1 MDPKQHEKIA
11 VNVSTVT
18 IVINLALAG
27 FKFLAGFLAHSGAM
41 VSDAVHSASDVL
53 ATFIVILGVK
63 LAGRD
68 ADRDHPYGHERLECV
83 AALILGVG
91 LAGRDADRDHPYGHE
106 RLECVAALI
115 LGVILAATGFGIGL
129 SGIRKITGGEELLI
143 PGTLALIAAAVSIVV
158 KEAMFWYT
166 WLAAKKIDSS
176 ALKAE
181 AWHHRSDAL
190 SSVGSFAGILGA
202 RLGFPALDPVASVVI
217 CLFILKAAWDILA
230 DALGKMTDHACP
242 PALVQE
248 MAESVLSQ
256 PGVLGL
262 DTLNTR
268 LFGDRVYVDVEIRAD
283 GDLPLKVTH
292 ATAQAVHDA
301 LEAQFPQVK
310 HCMVH
315 VNPAEESA

>member
-1 MDPKQHEKIA
+1 MDPKQHEKVA
-11 VNVSTVT
+11 VGVSTVT
-18 IVINLALAG
+18 IVINLTLAG
-27 FKFLAGFLAHSGAM
+27 FKFLAGFLARSGAM
-41 VSDAVHSASDVL
+41 ISDAVHSASDVL
-53 ATFIVILGVK
+53 ATLIVILGVK

-68 ADRDHPYGHERLECV
+68 ADRSHPYGHERLECV
-83 AALILGVG
+83 AALILAV
-91 LAGRDADRDHPYGHE
+91 
-106 RLECVAALI
+106 I
-115 LGVILAATGFGIGL
+115 LGATGLGIGW
-129 SGIRKITGGEELLI
+129 SGIRKITGSGELAV
-143 PGTLALIAAAVSIVV
+143 PGLLALIAAVVSIVV

-166 WLAAKKIDSS
+166 WLAAKKINSS

-217 CLFILKAAWDILA
+217 CLFILKAAWDILS

-242 PALVQE
+242 PAMEQE
-248 MAESVLSQ
+248 MAEAILAQ

-268 LFGDRVYVDVEIRAD
+268 LFGDRVYVDVEIQAD

-292 ATAQAVHDA
+292 ATAQAVHDT
-301 LEAQFPQVK
+301 LERQFPQVK

-315 VNPAEESA
+315 VNPAETTA

>member
-18 IVINLALAG
+18 IVINLVLAG

-83 AALILGVG
+83 AALILGV
-91 LAGRDADRDHPYGHE
+91 
-106 RLECVAALI
+106 
-115 LGVILAATGFGIGL
+115 ILAATGLGIGM
-129 SGIRKITGGEELLI
+129 SGIRKITGGGELLI
-143 PGTLALIAAAVSIVV
+143 PGTLALIAAVVSIVV
-158 KEAMFWYT
+158 KEGMFWYT

-217 CLFILKAAWDILA
+217 CLFILKAAWDIMS

-242 PALVQE
+242 PAMVQE
-248 MAESVLSQ
+248 MAESILSQ

-268 LFGDRVYVDVEIRAD
+268 LFGDRVYVDVEIQAD
-283 GDLPLKVTH
+283 GELPLKVTH
-292 ATAQAVHDA
+292 ATAQAVHDT
-301 LEAQFPQVK
+301 LEQTFPQVK

-315 VNPAEESA
+315 VNPAQKSA

>member
-1 MDPKQHEKIA
+1 MDPKQHEKVA
-11 VNVSTVT
+11 VSVSAVT
-18 IVINLALAG
+18 IAINLALAG

-41 VSDAVHSASDVL
+41 ISDAVHSASDVL

-68 ADRDHPYGHERLECV
+68 ADKDHPYGHERLECV
-83 AALILGVG
+83 AALILAV
-91 LAGRDADRDHPYGHE
+91 
-106 RLECVAALI
+106 I
-115 LGVILAATGFGIGL
+115 LGATGLGIGW
-129 SGIRKITGGEELLI
+129 SGIRKVAGGEELLV
-143 PGTLALIAAAVSIVV
+143 PGALALVAAVVSIVV

-202 RLGFPALDPVASVVI
+202 RLGFPALDPIASVVI
-217 CLFILKAAWDILA
+217 CLFILKAAWDIMS
-230 DALGKMTDHACP
+230 DALAKMTDHACDP
-242 PALVQE
+242 ETAEE
-248 MAESVLSQ
+248 MRKSILSQ

-262 DTLNTR
+262 DALNTR
-268 LFGDRVYVDVEIRAD
+268 LFGDRVYVDVEIAAD

>member
-1 MDPKQHEKIA
+1 MDPKQHEKVA
-11 VNVSTVT
+11 VSVSAVT
-18 IVINLALAG
+18 IAINLALAG

-68 ADRDHPYGHERLECV
+68 ADRDHPYGHERLECI
-83 AALILGVG
+83 AALV
-91 LAGRDADRDHPYGHE
+91 
-106 RLECVAALI
+106 
-115 LGVILAATGFGIGL
+115 LGVILAATGLGIGI
-129 SGIRKITGGEELLI
+129 SGIRKIAGEEALVV
-143 PGTLALIAAAVSIVV
+143 PGALALIAAIVSIVV
-158 KEAMFWYT
+158 KEGMFWYT
-166 WLAAKKIDSS
+166 WLAAKKINSS

-202 RLGFPALDPVASVVI
+202 RLGFPVLDSVASVVI
-217 CLFILKAAWDILA
+217 CLFILKAACDILK
-230 DALGKMTDHACP
+230 DALSKMTDHACSP
-242 PALVQE
+242 ELTAE
-248 MAESVLSQ
+248 MKETILSQ

-268 LFGDRVYVDVEIRAD
+268 LFGDRVYVDVEIQAD
-283 GDLPLKVTH
+283 GDLPLRVTH
-292 ATAQAVHDA
+292 ATAQAVHDT
-301 LEAQFPQVK
+301 LEAKFPQVK

-315 VNPAEESA
+315 VNPAEETA

>member
-83 AALILGVG
+83 AALILGV
-91 LAGRDADRDHPYGHE
+91 
-106 RLECVAALI
+106 
-115 LGVILAATGFGIGL
+115 ILAATGLGIGM
-129 SGIRKITGGEELLI
+129 SGIRKITGGGELLI
-143 PGTLALIAAAVSIVV
+143 PGTLALIAAVVSIVV
-158 KEAMFWYT
+158 KEGMFWYT

-202 RLGFPALDPVASVVI
+202 RLGFPALDPVASVII
-217 CLFILKAAWDILA
+217 CLFILKAAWDIMS

-242 PALVQE
+242 PAMVQE
-248 MAESVLSQ
+248 MADSILSQ

-268 LFGDRVYVDVEIRAD
+268 LFGDRVYVDVEIQAD

-292 ATAQAVHDA
+292 ATAQAVHDT
-301 LEAQFPQVK
+301 LECQFPQVK

-315 VNPAEESA
+315 VNPAETTV

>member
-18 IVINLALAG
+18 IIINLVLAG
-27 FKFLAGFLAHSGAM
+27 FKFVAGFVAHSGAM
-41 VSDAVHSASDVL
+41 ISDAVHSASDVL

-63 LAGRD
+63 
-68 ADRDHPYGHERLECV
+68 
-83 AALILGVG
+83 

-217 CLFILKAAWDILA
+217 CLFILKAAWDIMA

-315 VNPAEESA
+315 VNPAETTA

>member
-18 IVINLALAG
+18 IIINLVLAG
-27 FKFLAGFLAHSGAM
+27 FKFVAGFVAHSGAM
-41 VSDAVHSASDVL
+41 ISDAVHSASDVL

-63 LAGRD
+63 
-68 ADRDHPYGHERLECV
+68 
-83 AALILGVG
+83 

-166 WLAAKKIDSS
+166 WLAAKRINSS

-202 RLGFPALDPVASVVI
+202 RLGLPALDPVASVVI

>member
-83 AALILGVG
+83 AALILGV
-91 LAGRDADRDHPYGHE
+91 
-106 RLECVAALI
+106 
-115 LGVILAATGFGIGL
+115 ILAATGLGIGW
-129 SGIRKITGGEELLI
+129 SGIQKITGGEALLV
-143 PGTLALIAAAVSIVV
+143 PGTLALIAAIVSIVV

-217 CLFILKAAWDILA
+217 CLFILKAAWDIMA

-242 PALVQE
+242 PAMVQE
-248 MAESVLSQ
+248 MADSILSQ

-268 LFGDRVYVDVEIRAD
+268 LFGDRVYVDVEIQAD
-283 GDLPLKVTH
+283 GDLPMKVTH
-292 ATAQAVHDA
+292 ATAQAVHDT
-301 LEAQFPQVK
+301 LEQTFPQVK

-315 VNPAEESA
+315 VNPAEKSA

>member
-1 MDPKQHEKIA
+1 MATQSKTTPLDEA
-11 VNVSTVT
+11 VVIRKLSLVSVLGNA
-18 IVINLALAG
+18 VLSG
-27 FKFLAGFLAHSGAM
+27 FKLFAGVTGHSSAM
-41 VSDAVHSASDVL
+41 ISDAVHSFSDVL
-53 ATFIVILGVK
+53 TTLIAWVGVK
-63 LAGRD
+63 ISKKD
-68 ADRDHPYGHERLECV
+68 SDEEHPYGHERLECI
-83 AALILGVG
+83 ASLLLGIVLLLTG
-91 LAGRDADRDHPYGHE
+91 LGIGKAGLQTIFSGDYQTLTVPGPIA
-106 RLECVAALI
+106 
-115 LGVILAATGFGIGL
+115 LAAAI
-129 SGIRKITGGEELLI
+129 I
-143 PGTLALIAAAVSIVV
+143 SIVG
-158 KEAMFWYT
+158 KEAMYWYT
-166 WLAAKKIDSS
+166 RHYALLINSS
-176 ALKAE
+176 AFLAD
-181 AWHHRSDAL
+181 AWHHRSDAF
-190 SSVGSFAGILGA
+190 SSIGSLIGIGGA
-202 RLGFPALDPVASVVI
+202 MLGFPVLDSVASVVI

>member
-1 MDPKQHEKIA
+1 MDPKQHEKVA
-11 VNVSTVT
+11 VGVSTVT
-18 IVINLALAG
+18 IVINLTLAG

-41 VSDAVHSASDVL
+41 ISDAVHSASDVL
-53 ATFIVILGVK
+53 ATLIVILGVK

-68 ADRDHPYGHERLECV
+68 ADRSHPYGHERLECV
-83 AALILGVG
+83 AALILAV
-91 LAGRDADRDHPYGHE
+91 
-106 RLECVAALI
+106 I
-115 LGVILAATGFGIGL
+115 LGATGLGIGW
-129 SGIRKITGGEELLI
+129 SGIRKITGSGELAV
-143 PGTLALIAAAVSIVV
+143 PGLLALIAAVVSIVV

-166 WLAAKKIDSS
+166 WLAAKRINSS

-242 PALVQE
+242 PAMEQE
-248 MAESVLSQ
+248 MADVILAQ

-268 LFGDRVYVDVEIRAD
+268 LFGDRVYVDVEIQAD

-292 ATAQAVHDA
+292 ATAQAVHDT
-301 LEAQFPQVK
+301 LECQFPQVK
-310 HCMVH
+310 HCMVR
-315 VNPAEESA
+315 VNPAETTV

>member
-1 MDPKQHEKIA
+1 MDPRQHEKVA
-11 VNVSTVT
+11 VSVSAVT
-18 IVINLALAG
+18 IAINLALAG

-41 VSDAVHSASDVL
+41 ISDAVHSASDVL

-63 LAGRD
+63 
-68 ADRDHPYGHERLECV
+68 
-83 AALILGVG
+83 

-166 WLAAKKIDSS
+166 RLAAKKIDSS

-202 RLGFPALDPVASVVI
+202 RLGFPALDPVASVII
-217 CLFILKAAWDILA
+217 CLFILKAAWDIMS

-242 PALVQE
+242 PAMVQE
-248 MAESVLSQ
+248 MADSILSQ

-268 LFGDRVYVDVEIRAD
+268 LFGDRVYVDVEIQAD

-292 ATAQAVHDA
+292 ATAQAVHDT
-301 LEAQFPQVK
+301 LEKTFPQVK

-315 VNPAEESA
+315 VNPAEKSA

>member
-1 MDPKQHEKIA
+1 MDPKQHEKVA
-11 VNVSTVT
+11 VGVSTVT
-18 IVINLALAG
+18 IVINLTLAG

-41 VSDAVHSASDVL
+41 ISDAVHSASDVL
-53 ATFIVILGVK
+53 ATLIVILGVK

-68 ADRDHPYGHERLECV
+68 ADRSHPYGHERLECV
-83 AALILGVG
+83 AALLLAVILG
-91 LAGRDADRDHPYGHE
+91 
-106 RLECVAALI
+106 
-115 LGVILAATGFGIGL
+115 ATGLGIGW
-129 SGIRKITGGEELLI
+129 SGIRKITGSGELAV
-143 PGTLALIAAAVSIVV
+143 PGLLALIAAVVSIVV
-158 KEAMFWYT
+158 KESMFWYT
-166 WLAAKKIDSS
+166 WLAAKRINSS

-242 PALVQE
+242 PAMVQE
-248 MAESVLSQ
+248 MADSILSQ

-268 LFGDRVYVDVEIRAD
+268 LFGARVYVDGEIQAD

-292 ATAQAVHDA
+292 ATAQAVHDT
-301 LEAQFPQVK
+301 LECQFPQVK

-315 VNPAEESA
+315 VNPAETTV

>member
-18 IVINLALAG
+18 IIINLVLAG
-27 FKFLAGFLAHSGAM
+27 FKFVAGFVAHSGAM
-41 VSDAVHSASDVL
+41 ISDAVHSASDAL

-63 LAGRD
+63 
-68 ADRDHPYGHERLECV
+68 
-83 AALILGVG
+83 

>member
-18 IVINLALAG
+18 IIINLVLAG
-27 FKFLAGFLAHSGAM
+27 FKFVAGFVAHSGAM
-41 VSDAVHSASDVL
+41 ISDAVHSASDVL

-63 LAGRD
+63 
-68 ADRDHPYGHERLECV
+68 
-83 AALILGVG
+83 

-315 VNPAEESA
+315 VNPAETTA

>member
-1 MDPKQHEKIA
+1 MDPKQHEKVA
-11 VNVSTVT
+11 VGVSAVT
-18 IVINLALAG
+18 IAINLALAA

-41 VSDAVHSASDVL
+41 ISDAVHSASDVL
-53 ATFIVILGVK
+53 ATLIVILGVK

-68 ADRDHPYGHERLECV
+68 ADRSHPYGHERLECV
-83 AALILGVG
+83 AALILAV
-91 LAGRDADRDHPYGHE
+91 
-106 RLECVAALI
+106 I
-115 LGVILAATGFGIGL
+115 LGATGLGIGW
-129 SGIRKITGGEELLI
+129 SGIRKITGSGELAV
-143 PGTLALIAAAVSIVV
+143 PGLLALIAAVVSIVV

-166 WLAAKKIDSS
+166 WLAAKRINSS

-242 PALVQE
+242 PAMEQE
-248 MAESVLSQ
+248 MADVILAQ

-268 LFGDRVYVDVEIRAD
+268 LFGDRVYVDVEIQAD

-292 ATAQAVHDA
+292 ATAQAVHDT
-301 LEAQFPQVK
+301 LECQFPQVK

-315 VNPAEESA
+315 VNPAETTV

>member
-18 IVINLALAG
+18 IIINLVLAG
-27 FKFLAGFLAHSGAM
+27 FKFVAGFVAHSGAM
-41 VSDAVHSASDVL
+41 ISDAVHSASDVL

-83 AALILGVG
+83 AALILGV
-91 LAGRDADRDHPYGHE
+91 
-106 RLECVAALI
+106 
-115 LGVILAATGFGIGL
+115 ILAATGIGIGL

>member
-18 IVINLALAG
+18 IIINLVLAG
-27 FKFLAGFLAHSGAM
+27 FKFVAGFVAHSGAM
-41 VSDAVHSASDVL
+41 ISDAVHSASDVL

-63 LAGRD
+63 
-68 ADRDHPYGHERLECV
+68 
-83 AALILGVG
+83 

-166 WLAAKKIDSS
+166 WLAAKKINSS

>member
-18 IVINLALAG
+18 IIINLVLAG
-27 FKFLAGFLAHSGAM
+27 FKFVAGFVAHSGAM
-41 VSDAVHSASDVL
+41 ISDAVHSASDVL

-63 LAGRD
+63 
-68 ADRDHPYGHERLECV
+68 
-83 AALILGVG
+83 

-315 VNPAEESA
+315 VNPVEESA

>member
-1 MDPKQHEKIA
+1 MDPKQHEKVA
-11 VNVSTVT
+11 VSVSAVT
-18 IVINLALAG
+18 IAINLALAG

-68 ADRDHPYGHERLECV
+68 ADRDHPYGHERLECI
-83 AALILGVG
+83 AALV
-91 LAGRDADRDHPYGHE
+91 
-106 RLECVAALI
+106 
-115 LGVILAATGFGIGL
+115 LGVILAATGLGIGV
-129 SGIRKITGGEELLI
+129 SGIRKIAGEEALVV
-143 PGTLALIAAAVSIVV
+143 PGALALIAAIVSIVV
-158 KEAMFWYT
+158 KEGMFWYT
-166 WLAAKKIDSS
+166 WLAAKKINSS

-202 RLGFPALDPVASVVI
+202 RLGFPVLDSVASVVI
-217 CLFILKAAWDILA
+217 CLFILKAAWDILK
-230 DALGKMTDHACP
+230 DALSKMTDHACSP
-242 PALVQE
+242 ELTAE
-248 MAESVLSQ
+248 MKETILSQ

-268 LFGDRVYVDVEIRAD
+268 LFGDRVYVDVEIQAD
-283 GDLPLKVTH
+283 GDLPLRETH
-292 ATAQAVHDA
+292 ATAQAVHDT
-301 LEAQFPQVK
+301 LEAKFPQVK

-315 VNPAEESA
+315 VNPAEETA

>member
-1 MDPKQHEKIA
+1 MDSKQHEKIA

-83 AALILGVG
+83 AALILGV
-91 LAGRDADRDHPYGHE
+91 
-106 RLECVAALI
+106 
-115 LGVILAATGFGIGL
+115 ILAATGLGIGM
-129 SGIRKITGGEELLI
+129 SGIRKITGGEALLI
-143 PGTLALIAAAVSIVV
+143 PGTLALIAAVVSIVV

-217 CLFILKAAWDILA
+217 CLFILKAAWDIMA

-242 PALVQE
+242 PAMVQE
-248 MAESVLSQ
+248 MAESILAQ

-268 LFGDRVYVDVEIRAD
+268 LFGDRVYVDVEIQAD
-283 GDLPLKVTH
+283 GELPLKKTH

-315 VNPAEESA
+315 VNPAEKTA

>member
-1 MDPKQHEKIA
+1 MDPKQHEKVA
-11 VNVSTVT
+11 VSVSAVT
-18 IVINLALAG
+18 IAINQALAG

-68 ADRDHPYGHERLECV
+68 ADRDHPYGHERLECI
-83 AALILGVG
+83 AALV
-91 LAGRDADRDHPYGHE
+91 
-106 RLECVAALI
+106 
-115 LGVILAATGFGIGL
+115 LGVILAATGLGIGI
-129 SGIRKITGGEELLI
+129 SGIRKIAGEEALVV
-143 PGTLALIAAAVSIVV
+143 PGALALIAAIVSIVV
-158 KEAMFWYT
+158 KEGMFWYT
-166 WLAAKKIDSS
+166 WLAAKKINSS

-202 RLGFPALDPVASVVI
+202 RLGFPVLDSVASVVI
-217 CLFILKAAWDILA
+217 CLFILKAAWDILK
-230 DALGKMTDHACP
+230 DALSKMTDHACSP
-242 PALVQE
+242 ELTAE
-248 MAESVLSQ
+248 MKETILSQ

-268 LFGDRVYVDVEIRAD
+268 LFGDRVYVDVEIQAD
-283 GDLPLKVTH
+283 GDLPLRVTH
-292 ATAQAVHDA
+292 ATAQAVHDT
-301 LEAQFPQVK
+301 LEAKFPQVK

-315 VNPAEESA
+315 VNPAEETA

>member
-1 MDPKQHEKIA
+1 MDPKQHEKVA
-11 VNVSTVT
+11 VGVSTVT
-18 IVINLALAG
+18 IVINLTLAG

-41 VSDAVHSASDVL
+41 ISDAVHSASDVL
-53 ATFIVILGVK
+53 ATLIVILGVK

-68 ADRDHPYGHERLECV
+68 ADRSHPYGHERLECV
-83 AALILGVG
+83 AALILAV
-91 LAGRDADRDHPYGHE
+91 
-106 RLECVAALI
+106 I
-115 LGVILAATGFGIGL
+115 LGATGLGIGW
-129 SGIRKITGGEELLI
+129 SGIRKITGSGELAV
-143 PGTLALIAAAVSIVV
+143 PGLLALIAAVVSIVV

-166 WLAAKKIDSS
+166 WLAAKRINSS

-242 PALVQE
+242 PAMEQE
-248 MAESVLSQ
+248 MADVILAQ

-268 LFGDRVYVDVEIRAD
+268 LFGDRVYVDVEIQAD

-292 ATAQAVHDA
+292 ATAQAVHDT
-301 LEAQFPQVK
+301 LECQVPQVK

-315 VNPAEESA
+315 VNPAETTV

>member
-27 FKFLAGFLAHSGAM
+27 FKFVAGFVAHSGAM

-68 ADRDHPYGHERLECV
+68 ADQDHPYGHERLECV
-83 AALILGVG
+83 AALILG
-91 LAGRDADRDHPYGHE
+91 A
-106 RLECVAALI
+106 
-115 LGVILAATGFGIGL
+115 ILAATGLGIGM

-143 PGTLALIAAAVSIVV
+143 PGTLALIAAVVSIVV

-248 MAESVLSQ
+248 MADSILSQ

-268 LFGDRVYVDVEIRAD
+268 LFGDRVYVDVEIQAD
-283 GDLPLKVTH
+283 GELPLKVTH
-292 ATAQAVHDA
+292 ATAQAVHDT
-301 LEAQFPQVK
+301 LESRFPQVK

-315 VNPAEESA
+315 VNPAEKTA

>member
-1 MDPKQHEKIA
+1 MDPKQHEKVA
-11 VNVSTVT
+11 VGVSTVT
-18 IVINLALAG
+18 IVINLTLAG

-41 VSDAVHSASDVL
+41 ISDAVHSASDVL
-53 ATFIVILGVK
+53 ATLIVILGVK

-68 ADRDHPYGHERLECV
+68 ADRSHPYGHERLECV
-83 AALILGVG
+83 AALILAV
-91 LAGRDADRDHPYGHE
+91 
-106 RLECVAALI
+106 I
-115 LGVILAATGFGIGL
+115 LGATGLGIGW
-129 SGIRKITGGEELLI
+129 SGIRKITGSGELAV
-143 PGTLALIAAAVSIVV
+143 PGLLALIAAVVSIVV
-158 KEAMFWYT
+158 KEAIFWYT
-166 WLAAKKIDSS
+166 WLAAKRINSS

-242 PALVQE
+242 PAMEQE
-248 MAESVLSQ
+248 MADVILAQ

-268 LFGDRVYVDVEIRAD
+268 LFGDRVYVDVEIQAD

-292 ATAQAVHDA
+292 ATAQAVHDT
-301 LEAQFPQVK
+301 LECQFPQVK

-315 VNPAEESA
+315 VNPAETTV

>member
-1 MDPKQHEKIA
+1 MDPRQHEKVA
-11 VNVSTVT
+11 VSVSTVT
-18 IVINLALAG
+18 IAINLALAG
-27 FKFLAGFLAHSGAM
+27 FKFLAGFLARSGAM
-41 VSDAVHSASDVL
+41 ISDAVHSASDVL
-53 ATFIVILGVK
+53 ATLIVILGVK

-68 ADRDHPYGHERLECV
+68 ADRSHPYGHERLECV
-83 AALILGVG
+83 AALILAV
-91 LAGRDADRDHPYGHE
+91 
-106 RLECVAALI
+106 I
-115 LGVILAATGFGIGL
+115 LGATGLGIGW
-129 SGIRKITGGEELLI
+129 SGIRKITGGGELAV
-143 PGTLALIAAAVSIVV
+143 PGLLALIAAVVSIVV

-166 WLAAKKIDSS
+166 WLAAKKINSS

-217 CLFILKAAWDILA
+217 CLFILKAAWDILS

-242 PALVQE
+242 PAMEQE
-248 MAESVLSQ
+248 MAEAILAQ

-268 LFGDRVYVDVEIRAD
+268 LFGDRVYVDVEIQAD

-292 ATAQAVHDA
+292 ATAQAVHDT
-301 LEAQFPQVK
+301 LERQFPQVK

-315 VNPAEESA
+315 VNPAETTA

>member
-1 MDPKQHEKIA
+1 MDPKQHEKVA
-11 VNVSTVT
+11 VGVSTVT
-18 IVINLALAG
+18 IVINLTLAG

-41 VSDAVHSASDVL
+41 ISDAVHSASDVL
-53 ATFIVILGVK
+53 ATLIVILGVK

-83 AALILGVG
+83 AALILAV
-91 LAGRDADRDHPYGHE
+91 
-106 RLECVAALI
+106 I
-115 LGVILAATGFGIGL
+115 LGATGLGIGW
-129 SGIRKITGGEELLI
+129 SGIRKITGSGELAV
-143 PGTLALIAAAVSIVV
+143 PGLLALIAAVVSIVV

-166 WLAAKKIDSS
+166 WLAAKRINSS

-181 AWHHRSDAL
+181 AWHHRADAL

-242 PALVQE
+242 PAMEQE
-248 MAESVLSQ
+248 MADVILAQ

-268 LFGDRVYVDVEIRAD
+268 LFGDRVYVDVEIQAD

-292 ATAQAVHDA
+292 ATAQAVHDT
-301 LEAQFPQVK
+301 LECQFPQVK

-315 VNPAEESA
+315 VNPAETTV

>member
-1 MDPKQHEKIA
+1 MDPKQHEKVA
-11 VNVSTVT
+11 VGVSTVT
-18 IVINLALAG
+18 IVINLTLAG
-27 FKFLAGFLAHSGAM
+27 FNFLAGFLARSGAM
-41 VSDAVHSASDVL
+41 ISDAVHSASDVL
-53 ATFIVILGVK
+53 ATLIVILGVK

-68 ADRDHPYGHERLECV
+68 ADRSHPYGHERLECV
-83 AALILGVG
+83 AALILAV
-91 LAGRDADRDHPYGHE
+91 
-106 RLECVAALI
+106 I
-115 LGVILAATGFGIGL
+115 LGATGLGIGW
-129 SGIRKITGGEELLI
+129 SGIRKITGSGELAV
-143 PGTLALIAAAVSIVV
+143 PGLLALIAAVVSIVV

-166 WLAAKKIDSS
+166 WLAAKRINSS
-176 ALKAE
+176 ALKAD

-242 PALVQE
+242 PAMEQE
-248 MAESVLSQ
+248 MADVILAQ

-268 LFGDRVYVDVEIRAD
+268 LFGDRVYVDVEIQAD

-292 ATAQAVHDA
+292 ATAQAVHDT
-301 LEAQFPQVK
+301 LECQFPQVK

-315 VNPAEESA
+315 VNPAETTV

>member
-18 IVINLALAG
+18 IIINLVLAG
-27 FKFLAGFLAHSGAM
+27 FKFVAGFVAHSGAM
-41 VSDAVHSASDVL
+41 ISDAVHSASDVL

-63 LAGRD
+63 
-68 ADRDHPYGHERLECV
+68 
-83 AALILGVG
+83 

-262 DTLNTR
+262 DILNTR

>member
-18 IVINLALAG
+18 IIINLVLAG
-27 FKFLAGFLAHSGAM
+27 FKFVAGFVAHSGAM
-41 VSDAVHSASDVL
+41 ISDAVHSASDVL

-63 LAGRD
+63 
-68 ADRDHPYGHERLECV
+68 
-83 AALILGVG
+83 

-143 PGTLALIAAAVSIVV
+143 PGTLALIAAVVSIVV

>member
-1 MDPKQHEKIA
+1 MDPKQHEKVA
-11 VNVSTVT
+11 VGVSTVT
-18 IVINLALAG
+18 IVINLTLAG

-41 VSDAVHSASDVL
+41 ISDAVHSASDVL

-68 ADRDHPYGHERLECV
+68 ADRSHPYGHERLECV
-83 AALILGVG
+83 AALILAV
-91 LAGRDADRDHPYGHE
+91 
-106 RLECVAALI
+106 I
-115 LGVILAATGFGIGL
+115 LGATGLGIGW
-129 SGIRKITGGEELLI
+129 SGIRKITGSGELAV
-143 PGTLALIAAAVSIVV
+143 PGLLALIAAVVSIVV

-166 WLAAKKIDSS
+166 WLAAKRINSS

-242 PALVQE
+242 PAMEQE
-248 MAESVLSQ
+248 MADVILAQ

-268 LFGDRVYVDVEIRAD
+268 LFGDRVYVDVEIQAD

-292 ATAQAVHDA
+292 ATAQAVHDT
-301 LEAQFPQVK
+301 LECQFPQVK

-315 VNPAEESA
+315 VNPAETTV

>member
-1 MDPKQHEKIA
+1 MDPKQHEKVA
-11 VNVSTVT
+11 VSVSAVT
-18 IVINLALAG
+18 IAINLALAG

-68 ADRDHPYGHERLECV
+68 ADRDHPYGHERLECI
-83 AALILGVG
+83 AALV
-91 LAGRDADRDHPYGHE
+91 
-106 RLECVAALI
+106 
-115 LGVILAATGFGIGL
+115 LGVILGATGLGIGI
-129 SGIRKITGGEELLI
+129 SGIQKIAGDGALVV
-143 PGTLALIAAAVSIVV
+143 PGTLALIAAIVSIVV
-158 KEAMFWYT
+158 KEGMFWYT
-166 WLAAKKIDSS
+166 WLAAKKINSS

-202 RLGFPALDPVASVVI
+202 RMGFPVLDSVASVVI
-217 CLFILKAAWDILA
+217 CLFILKAAWDILK
-230 DALGKMTDHACP
+230 DALSKMTDHACSP
-242 PALVQE
+242 ELTAE
-248 MAESVLSQ
+248 MKETILSQ

-268 LFGDRVYVDVEIRAD
+268 LFGDRVYVDVEIQAD
-283 GDLPLKVTH
+283 GDLPLRVTH
-292 ATAQAVHDA
+292 ATAQAVHDT
-301 LEAQFPQVK
+301 LEAKFPQVK

-315 VNPAEESA
+315 VNPAEETA